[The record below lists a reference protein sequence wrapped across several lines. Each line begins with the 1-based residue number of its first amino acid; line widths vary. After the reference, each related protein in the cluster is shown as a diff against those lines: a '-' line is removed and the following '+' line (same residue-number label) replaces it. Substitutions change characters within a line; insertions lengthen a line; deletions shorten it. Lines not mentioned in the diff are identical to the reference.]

1 MDEPK
6 RTQHE
11 KYERLIAK
19 AKQGRPPT
27 VAVAHPCDQSSLK
40 GAVDAARLGLIDPIL
55 VGPAVRIR
63 QVAAESHLDISA
75 LPIVE
80 TEHSHASAQ
89 RAVELVRE
97 GKAEALMKGSLHTDE
112 LMGAVVKSDGGLRT
126 ARRLSHCFVMDVP
139 GHAEP
144 LIITDAAVNIVPT
157 LADKVDILQNAIDLA
172 HVLGFAEV
180 RVAIL
185 SAVETVN
192 PKIPSTVEAGALCK
206 MADRGQITGA
216 ILDGPLALDN
226 AISPEAA
233 AIKHLA
239 SPVAGHANVILVPD
253 LEAGNML
260 AKSLTFLA
268 GADAAGIVLGARVPI
283 ILTSRADSVLSRL
296 ASCAVASL
304 IAESRRADASK
315 AVA

>member
-1 MDEPK
+1 MSAHFFPGKRRPDQRTRRRAQTPTLFWTRNDMDEPK

-27 VAVAHPCDQSSLK
+27 IAVAHPCDQSSLE

-55 VGPAVRIR
+55 VGPAVRIH

-97 GKAEALMKGSLHTDE
+97 GKAQALMKGSLHTDE

-139 GHAEP
+139 RHPQP
-144 LIITDAAVNIVPT
+144 LITTAPPPNTAPT
-157 LADKVDILQNAIDLA
+157 LPTQTHTL
-172 HVLGFAEV
+172 
-180 RVAIL
+180 
-185 SAVETVN
+185 
-192 PKIPSTVEAGALCK
+192 
-206 MADRGQITGA
+206 
-216 ILDGPLALDN
+216 
-226 AISPEAA
+226 
-233 AIKHLA
+233 
-239 SPVAGHANVILVPD
+239 
-253 LEAGNML
+253 
-260 AKSLTFLA
+260 
-268 GADAAGIVLGARVPI
+268 
-283 ILTSRADSVLSRL
+283 
-296 ASCAVASL
+296 
-304 IAESRRADASK
+304 
-315 AVA
+315 